1 MLNMIATETAA
12 NTAAAIAGATGNASK
27 DTGGGCEGSREQCA
41 VRDPSR
47 DGTRGPG
54 HMLNGDNTDE
64 NKQHDLQLFPY
75 K

>member
-1 MLNMIATETAA
+1 
-12 NTAAAIAGATGNASK
+12 
-27 DTGGGCEGSREQCA
+27 
-41 VRDPSR
+41 
-47 DGTRGPG
+47 TRGPG